1 MTVFMSLI
9 SKSKHG
15 FLGRTRRHGF
25 RTPQFRR
32 SSCRKHCFFFS
43 FGKSHFIP
51 TIRWKMRSLGL
62 WCIWAQRTGRIWRT
76 TVAHFVTD
84 VQIFALL
91 VIEIQ
96 ILVQSITNEF
106 EVTNFF
112 FVCYVN
118 LTRQPEPLEIYK
130 HPKKTHQKENGV
142 CVWGGGRHFKLM
154 SSSEWFTEVLSF
166 LRLSAYQKNGCIR
179 RQGSDD
185 KSRDS
190 REMSIASSHKCTP
203 VCSCLAAAFFFV
215 LLLAIAGNHFTANWD
230 PKLHV
235 SEGSQTVPANDV

>member
-1 MTVFMSLI
+1 MNS
-9 SKSKHG
+9 
-15 FLGRTRRHGF
+15 
-25 RTPQFRR
+25 R
-32 SSCRKHCFFFS
+32 S
-43 FGKSHFIP
+43 
-51 TIRWKMRSLGL
+51 
-62 WCIWAQRTGRIWRT
+62 
-76 TVAHFVTD
+76 
-84 VQIFALL
+84 QI
-91 VIEIQ
+91 
-96 ILVQSITNEF
+96 
-106 EVTNFF
+106 FF

-154 SSSEWFTEVLSF
+154 SSSEWFTEVLWF

-203 VCSCLAAAFFFV
+203 VCSCLAAAFFFFLSFCSPLQV
-215 LLLAIAGNHFTANWD
+215 TISQQIGIPSCMCLKALRLFLQTTCNSENSGSALRRKFQFVAN
-230 PKLHV
+230 
-235 SEGSQTVPANDV
+235 GYCAAT